1 MRGSGARR
9 PGCGVWEIVGIP
21 SSRTREPVIALVSS
35 AGGLDALGRVL
46 KTLPARLPAS
56 VIALQHTDPARASRL
71 ALLLDRLGPLPAAD
85 ARDGVGLAPGSVIV
99 APSGFHTLIARDRT
113 VALVRSG
120 RRPPDRPSAD
130 LLLTSLAVAVGPD
143 AIAVV
148 LTGLGHDG
156 AAGAT
161 AIKRLGGTLIA
172 SSLATS
178 EQTSMPEAAIDT
190 GQVDHVLALDEI
202 GAALTKLASQ

>member
-1 MRGSGARR
+1 VLKPVLEKLPGILSG
-9 PGCGVWEIVGIP
+9 PT
-21 SSRTREPVIALVSS
+21 SEPVIALVSS
-35 AGGLDALGRVL
+35 AGGLDALSRVL
-46 KTLPARLPAS
+46 QTMPARLPAS
-56 VIALQHTDPARASRL
+56 VVALQHADPARASEL
-71 ALLLDRLGPLPAAD
+71 AVLLDRRTALPVAH
-85 ARDGVGLAPGSVIV
+85 ARDGAALSPGSVIV
-99 APSGFHTLIARDRT
+99 APSGYHTLIARDRT

-120 RRPPDRPSAD
+120 ERPPHRPSAD
-130 LLLTSLAVAVGPD
+130 LLLTSLAVAVGSD

-172 SSLATS
+172 SSVATS
-178 EQTSMPEAAIDT
+178 QEPSMPGAAIDT

-202 GAALTKLASQ
+202 GTALAELVTRRRSSPG

>member
-1 MRGSGARR
+1 VVFDRLS
-9 PGCGVWEIVGIP
+9 GIP
-21 SSRTREPVIALVSS
+21 TSRTREPVIALVSS
-35 AGGLDALGRVL
+35 MRGLDALGRVL

-56 VIALQHTDPARASRL
+56 VIALQHADPARASRL
-71 ALLLDRLGPLPAAD
+71 APLLDRLGPLPVAD
-85 ARDGVGLAPGSVIV
+85 ARDGIALSPGTVIV
-99 APSGFHTLIARDRT
+99 APSGFHMLIAGDRT

-120 RRPPDRPSAD
+120 KRPPERPSAD
-130 LLLTSLAVAVGPD
+130 LLLTSLAVALGPD

-172 SSLATS
+172 SSIATS
-178 EQTSMPEAAIDT
+178 REASMPEAAIDT
-190 GQVDHVLALDEI
+190 GLVDHVLPLDDI
-202 GAALTKLASQ
+202 GAALAELTDE

>member
-1 MRGSGARR
+1 M
-9 PGCGVWEIVGIP
+9 
-21 SSRTREPVIALVSS
+21 T
-35 AGGLDALGRVL
+35 RVL
-46 KTLPARLPAS
+46 RAMPVELPAS
-56 VIALQHTDPARASRL
+56 VIALQHSDPARAGHL
-71 ALLLDRLGPLPAAD
+71 ATLLDRTAPLPVAS
-85 ARDGVGLAPGSVIV
+85 ARDGAALVAGHVVV
-99 APSGFHTLIARDRT
+99 APSGFHTLITRDRT

-120 RRPPDRPSAD
+120 EHPPNRPSAD

-156 AAGAT
+156 AARAT

-178 EQTSMPEAAIDT
+178 HAPSMPEAAIDT
-190 GQVDHVLALDEI
+190 GQVDHVLALDDI
-202 GAALTKLASQ
+202 GAAVVKLVSERGEA

>member
-1 MRGSGARR
+1 
-9 PGCGVWEIVGIP
+9 
-21 SSRTREPVIALVSS
+21 
-35 AGGLDALGRVL
+35 VL
-46 KTLPARLPAS
+46 RILPALLPAS
-56 VIALQHTDPARASRL
+56 VIALQHADPVRASEL
-71 ALLLDRLGPLPAAD
+71 ARLLDRPGPLPVAV
-85 ARDGVGLAPGSVIV
+85 ARDGDALSPGSVIV

-113 VALVRSG
+113 VVLVRSG
-120 RRPPDRPSAD
+120 EHPPSRPSAD

-172 SSLATS
+172 SSIATS
-178 EQTSMPEAAIDT
+178 QEPAMPEVAIDT
-190 GQVDHVLALDEI
+190 GQVDHVLALDDI
-202 GAALTKLASQ
+202 GAALTELVSG